1 MGTRISTG
9 ILLVA
14 GFVLILLRPGGWI
27 VMGFLIAIGV
37 VVRVHGLRRGKLRFV
52 PWPLTIIALMM
63 PWAAA
68 HVYLEELGHSAGAVL
83 GRERRRHVWHAVVA
97 SPRTLVTVWHG
108 WLRGQ
113 LVKLAVWALVNRV
126 HQVQLLLGDTRRRR
140 VALRRLRRYC
150 RLILCA
156 TGGGQYHEYAGPA
169 QVLLLSCREAKNGD
183 SAELDARIRQEVER
197 LVCVLTNRRPDPA

>member
-14 GFVLILLRPGGWI
+14 GFVLILVRPGGWI
-27 VMGFLIAIGV
+27 VMALLITIAGA
-37 VVRVHGLRRGKLRFV
+37 VRVHGLRRGKLRFV

-63 PWAAA
+63 PWPAAR
-68 HVYLEELGHSAGAVL
+68 VYLEELGHSAGAVL

-97 SPRTLVTVWHG
+97 SPGTLVTVWHG
-108 WLRGQ
+108 WLREK
-113 LVKLAVWALVNRV
+113 LVKLAAWALAGRV
-126 HQVQLLLGDTRRRR
+126 HQAQLLLWDTRRRR

-156 TGGGQYHEYAGPA
+156 TGDGQYHEFAGPA
-169 QVLLLSCREAKNGD
+169 QVLLLSCQEARNGGG
-183 SAELDARIRQEVER
+183 AELDARIRQEVEK
-197 LVCVLTNRRPDPA
+197 LVCVLANRRPDPA